1 MYLRVVYYFII
12 SLSYFEVG
20 GREKEM
26 GREMWVREHSN
37 VLSSQELLQT
47 KGSSSE
53 RDSHNVT
60 DVANRNFAL
69 ETGKTS

>member
-1 MYLRVVYYFII
+1 
-12 SLSYFEVG
+12 
-20 GREKEM
+20 M